1 MRPSPYRR
9 EVLKLAGCV
18 ASGCVSGFLSA
29 KEPDIRFPAEPRER
43 LAVASYPFR
52 AYIEHPRR
60 PAQKSAMPL
69 TRFPAMVA
77 ERFHVRNVELLG
89 DHFPSTEARYIHD
102 LREAAEKAGTRIV
115 NLPVS
120 PRTSAYDPDPRKRAA
135 AVEDGRKWVDVAVGL
150 GCASIRVHI
159 RAAGNAAPD
168 PDRAAETLRSIAS
181 YGEEKNVVVN
191 LENDDP
197 KSEEASFIV
206 KLIER
211 VGSPYLRALPDF
223 CNSML
228 IGPEQYNYDS
238 VRAMFAHAYCISHV
252 KDSEVDR
259 GKVYRVDVDRTFA
272 IAKASG
278 YRGYF
283 SMEWEG
289 EGNPYDGTAKLLETS
304 LRNLATR

>member
-1 MRPSPYRR
+1 MSIMRRR
-9 EVLKLAGCV
+9 EFLKLAAAGGCT
-18 ASGCVSGFLSA
+18 AKLMAA
-29 KEPDIRFPAEPRER
+29 KEPNISFPTEPRER

-52 AYIEHPRR
+52 DSIENPRK
-60 PAQKSAMPL
+60 PGSGL
-69 TRFPAMVA
+69 TRMTLAQFPAMVA
-77 ERFHVRNVELLG
+77 ERYRIHNVELLG
-89 DHFPSTEARYIHD
+89 DHFPSTDPKYID
-102 LREAAEKAGTRIV
+102 GLRAAAEKAGTRIV

-120 PRTSAYDPDPRKRAA
+120 PRASAY
-135 AVEDGRKWVDVAVGL
+135 VEDGREWVDVAVAL
-150 GCASIRVHI
+150 GCPSIRVHV
-159 RAAGNAAPD
+159 RAAGNAAPGLERTAGSL
-168 PDRAAETLRSIAS
+168 RAIAS
-181 YGEEKNVVVN
+181 YGEEKNVVIN

-206 KLIER
+206 KLIEL
-211 VGSPYLRALPDF
+211 VGSAYLRALPDF

-238 VRAMFAHAYCISHV
+238 MRAMFAHAYNISHV
-252 KDSEVDR
+252 KDSEVDH

-289 EGNPYDGTAKLLETS
+289 EANPYDGTAKLIEMS
-304 LRNLATR
+304 LRNLGA

>member
-1 MRPSPYRR
+1 MSIMRRR
-9 EVLKLAGCV
+9 EFVKLAAAGSCFP
-18 ASGCVSGFLSA
+18 SLLTA
-29 KEPDIRFPAEPRER
+29 KEPDIRFPTEPRER

-52 AYIEHPRR
+52 DSIENPRK
-60 PAQKSAMPL
+60 PGSGL
-69 TRFPAMVA
+69 TRMTLAQFPAMVA
-77 ERFHVRNVELLG
+77 ERFKIRNVELLG
-89 DHFPSTEARYIHD
+89 DHFPSTDAGYVHD

-120 PRTSAYDPDPRKRAA
+120 PRAGAY
-135 AVEDGRKWVDVAVGL
+135 VEDGRKWVDVAVGL
-150 GCASIRVHI
+150 GCPSIRVHI
-159 RAAGNAAPD
+159 RAVANAASD
-168 PDRAAETLRSIAS
+168 LRSIAS
-181 YGEEKNVVVN
+181 YGEEKNVVIN

-197 KSEEASFIV
+197 KSEKAEFIV
-206 KLIER
+206 KLIEQ
-211 VGSPYLRALPDF
+211 VGSAYLRALPDF

-238 VRAMFAHAYCISHV
+238 VRAMFAHAYNISHV
-252 KDSEVDR
+252 KDSEVDH

-289 EGNPYDGTAKLLETS
+289 EGNPYDGTAKLIEMS
-304 LRNLATR
+304 LRNLTTEPRA

>member
-1 MRPSPYRR
+1 MSIIRRR
-9 EVLKLAGCV
+9 EFLKLAVAGGC
-18 ASGCVSGFLSA
+18 ATRLLTA
-29 KEPDIRFPAEPRER
+29 KEPNIRFPTKPRER

-52 AYIEHPRR
+52 ADIENPRR
-60 PAQKSAMPL
+60 PASGKSPMPL
-69 TRFPAMVA
+69 TKFPAMVA
-77 ERFHVRNVELLG
+77 ERFRIRNVELLG
-89 DHFPSTEARYIHD
+89 DHFQSTDPKYIHD

-120 PRTSAYDPDPRKRAA
+120 PKAGSY
-135 AVEDGRKWVDVAVGL
+135 VEDGKKWVDVAVGL
-150 GCASIRVHI
+150 GCPSIRVHI

-168 PDRAAETLRSIAS
+168 LDRTATNLRSIAS
-181 YGEEKNVVVN
+181 YGEEKNVVIN

-206 KLIER
+206 QLIER

-238 VRAMFAHAYCISHV
+238 VRAMFAHAYNISHV
-252 KDSEVDR
+252 KDSEVDQ

-278 YRGYF
+278 YRGHF

-289 EGNPYDGTAKLLETS
+289 EGNPYDGTAKLIELS
-304 LRNLATR
+304 LKNLAA